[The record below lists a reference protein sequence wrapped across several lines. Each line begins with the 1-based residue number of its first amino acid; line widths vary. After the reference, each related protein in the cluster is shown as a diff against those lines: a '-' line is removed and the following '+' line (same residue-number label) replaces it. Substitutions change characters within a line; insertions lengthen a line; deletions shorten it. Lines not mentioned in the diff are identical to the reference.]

1 MFLKII
7 AAVFVSV
14 GQYMAAV
21 TGTILILSSINTG
34 VSLQVESLYH
44 EESWPVEFLVLC
56 LV

>member
-1 MFLKII
+1 
-7 AAVFVSV
+7 
-14 GQYMAAV
+14 MAAV

-56 LV
+56 LVLWTFSVLFGDQ

>member
-1 MFLKII
+1 M
-7 AAVFVSV
+7 AVFVSV